1 MKTHGNY
8 HFDNVLASL
17 YFYLH
22 MGIQIKHKIKTE
34 HILEKGSG
42 AQNEDSLVIGENIFG
57 VFDGATSLDN
67 RRFKGGQ
74 TGGMIAAHT
83 ASHEFSKNHF
93 PLDQLGIRANQ
104 AIRTK
109 MIDQNLDMAH
119 RHYLWSTCA
128 AVIRIEEAKLE
139 WFQTGDAHIL
149 LFYNDGS
156 FKVLAD
162 RKDHDYETLTLLTAE
177 KFKFNAAMK
186 DQIKKV
192 RLGMNRSYGV
202 LNGEPEA
209 IDFAQKGF
217 ESLENVTRILLFTD
231 GLQLPSTIPAQKKS
245 FGRLAKRFQREG
257 LIGVKESIR
266 KIESQDTDIRRY
278 PRFKCHDDIAAI
290 AVHL

>member
-1 MKTHGNY
+1 MLFFT
-8 HFDNVLASL
+8 A
-17 YFYLH
+17 
-22 MGIQIKHKIKTE
+22 MGIKTNYKIKIE

-42 AQNEDSLVIGENIFG
+42 QLNEDSLVIGENLFG
-57 VFDGATSLDN
+57 VFDGATSLDTHA
-67 RRFKGGQ
+67 FEGGQ
-74 TGGMIAAHT
+74 TGGMIAAQT

-104 AIRTK
+104 AIRIK
-109 MIDQNLDMAH
+109 MIDQSLDMAH
-119 RHYLWSTCA
+119 RHNLWSTSA
-128 AVIRIEEAKLE
+128 AVIRIEEEELE
-139 WFQTGDAHIL
+139 WFQTGDAQIL

-162 RKDHDYETLTLLTAE
+162 RKDHDYETLTMLKAE

-192 RLGMNRSYGV
+192 RFQMNRSYGV

-209 IDFAQKGF
+209 LNFTQNGF
-217 ESLENVTRILLFTD
+217 ESLEDVNSILLFTD
-231 GLQLPSTIPAQKKS
+231 GLQLPSTTPAQKKS
-245 FGRLAKRFQREG
+245 FGRLAQKFQEEG
-257 LIGVKESIR
+257 LTGVKESIR
-266 KIESQDTDIRRY
+266 KIESQDPDIIRY

>member
-1 MKTHGNY
+1 
-8 HFDNVLASL
+8 
-17 YFYLH
+17 
-22 MGIQIKHKIKTE
+22 MGIKINHKIKIE

-42 AQNEDSLVIGENIFG
+42 QLNEDSLVIGENLFG
-57 VFDGATSLDN
+57 VFDGATSLDTGL
-67 RRFKGGQ
+67 FSGGQ

-109 MIDQNLDMAH
+109 MIDQNLDMAQ
-119 RHYLWSTCA
+119 RHHLWSTSA
-128 AVIRIEEAKLE
+128 AVIRIEEEELE
-139 WFQTGDAHIL
+139 WFQTGDAHII
-149 LFYNDGS
+149 LFNKDGS

-162 RKDHDYETLTLLTAE
+162 RKDHDYETLTMFKAE
-177 KFKFNAAMK
+177 KFKFNAAII

-192 RLGMNRSYGV
+192 RSQMNRSYGV

-209 IDFAQKGF
+209 LDFAQSGF
-217 ESLENVTRILLFTD
+217 ESLEDVTSILLFTD
-231 GLQLPSTIPAQKKS
+231 GLQLPSTTPAPKKS
-245 FGRLAKRFQREG
+245 FGRLAEKFQEEG
-257 LIGVKESIR
+257 LIGVKKSIR
-266 KIESQDTDIRRY
+266 KIESQDPDIRRY